1 MPTEKGNTP
10 PYSDEEL
17 AGIIGNQIDS
27 AGNFAADF
35 MEENRRQAWN
45 YYLGRTSERRDFSAT
60 TDVTGYDRQGRSE
73 AVSQDVA
80 DMVESLMA
88 TLMPSFG
95 SDVPAEFEPTGP
107 QDEENASAE
116 SDAVANVLMEQNQGW
131 VVLAEAVKDCLLLRN
146 GTVKCWIDEKTITE
160 RKRFADINDGD
171 LAQLMAAVPEG
182 IDARLSSRK
191 GTKATIT
198 LTRTDRAPKVKAIQQ
213 AHFLVDPNHDSIFIQ
228 DIGFCAE
235 RKFPTRSDLRAEG
248 FSKSK
253 VDGLPAFTTDT
264 SVDSSANK
272 VEGQSPHFDS
282 PVHDQDTIETYEVYM
297 RIDMDGGGISELMRF
312 IWSNNEVLDKQEV
325 DFIPYATGC
334 AWLVPHRYSGLSV
347 YDKIVDVA
355 DIKSRALRQYLD
367 NLTTNNSA
375 KTVVN
380 ENTVNM
386 DDLLTGRPNAVVRND
401 GPPGDDVLPFPT
413 NDTGQSSIQLL
424 NYMDQVRDQRAG
436 AALTLMQPQEQ
447 IVKAG
452 ISAQSVD
459 RQMTAG
465 EQMGAMVARTIAE
478 TLIRTLFVLLHSVLR
493 TQFPE
498 PIMLNRSGQW
508 IPSNPQQWQ
517 PRNRVNIKVGLSP
530 AERSRKAN
538 SLVTTIQQ
546 QIGIFQ
552 QGGADIIVNVN
563 GIHRAILDWSRA
575 VDLEAAEKYWLD
587 PESPE
592 SQQAQ
597 ESAKQQQQEQ
607 QEAQLKVLAAQAV
620 ADDKNSQ
627 RDFTVDQAKIMLEY
641 FKAILDAEVEG
652 EKIGQ
657 AAAAAQLVASG
668 ETEGS
673 SNGAGRSGDSG
684 QAAS

>member
-1 MPTEKGNTP
+1 MAQSKGLTP
-10 PYSDEEL
+10 PYSDDEL
-17 AGIIGNQIDS
+17 AGIIGNQIDT

-45 YYLGRTSERRDFSAT
+45 YYLGRQSERRDFSAT
-60 TDVTGYDRQGRSE
+60 TDVTGYEREGRSA
-73 AVSQDVA
+73 AVSEDVA

-107 QDEENASAE
+107 DDEEAASAE
-116 SDAVANVLMEQNQGW
+116 SDAVANVLMEQNNGW
-131 VVLAEAVKDCLLLRN
+131 VVLAEAIKDCLLLRN
-146 GTVKCWIDEKTITE
+146 GTVKCWIEEKTLTE
-160 RKRFADINDGD
+160 RKRFADISDND

-182 IDARLSSRK
+182 VEARLSSRK
-191 GTKATIT
+191 GTKATLT
-198 LTRTDRAPKVKAIQQ
+198 LTRVDRAPKVEAIQQ

-248 FSKSK
+248 FSKAK
-253 VDGLPAFTTDT
+253 VDKLPAFTTDQN
-264 SVDSSANK
+264 VDSSANK
-272 VEGQSPHFDS
+272 VEGQSQRFDS
-282 PVHDQDTIETYEVYM
+282 PVHDQDVIETYEVYM
-297 RIDMDGGGISELMRF
+297 RIDLDGGGISQLVRF
-312 IWSNNEVLDKQEV
+312 IWSNRFVLDKTEV
-325 DFIPYATGC
+325 DFIPYATGTG
-334 AWLVPHRYSGLSV
+334 WLVPHRYSGLSV
-347 YDKIVDVA
+347 YDKISQVA

-380 ENTVNM
+380 ENTLNL
-386 DDLLTGRPNAVVRND
+386 DDMLTGRPNAVIRND

-413 NDTGQSSIQLL
+413 NDTGASSIALL

-436 AALTLMQPQEQ
+436 AALTLQQPQEQ

-459 RQMTAG
+459 RQMTTG

-498 PIMLNRSGQW
+498 QIMLNRSGQW
-508 IPSNPQQWQ
+508 VPVSPAQWQ

-530 AERSRKAN
+530 AERSRKAQ
-538 SLVTTIQQ
+538 SLIQTIQQ

-575 VDLEAAEKYWLD
+575 VELDAAEKYWID
-587 PESPE
+587 PESPQ

-597 ESAKQQQQEQ
+597 QAATQKQDEQ
-607 QEAQLKVLAAQAV
+607 QLAQLKVLGAQAV
-620 ADDKNSQ
+620 AEDNNSQ
-627 RDFTVDQAKIMLEY
+627 RDFSIDQAKIMLEY

-657 AAAAAQLVASG
+657 AAEAAQQVASG
-668 ETEGS
+668 EGEGTT
-673 SNGAGRSGDSG
+673 NGTGQAQAGG
-684 QAAS
+684 QAAG